1 MNAST
6 YGRPRASEID
16 QEIDSAVDF
25 HEFRFDP
32 ISLDPRSGRKRAKL
46 SFEGRILLLA
56 LGGGAPALALVIAL
70 LIKDQVSAQ
79 TVWTVAVLL
88 GCVWL
93 AFAFSV
99 RSHVVIPLQTLSN
112 VLSALREGD
121 YSLRARS
128 PSRED
133 SLGALVIEANA
144 LGETLRSQR
153 LGALEASTLLR
164 KVMEEIEVAV
174 FTFDGDGRLRL
185 INRAGERLLA
195 APAERVLGSNAEELG
210 LADCLAAP
218 APSILSKTFPGSENA
233 AKRWGI
239 HRSAFREGGLRHQL
253 LVLSDMSRP
262 LREEELQAWQRLVR
276 VIGHEL
282 NNSLAP
288 IKSVAASLE
297 SLLARGT
304 PPEDWRDDMR
314 EGLRIIAGRSEALAR
329 FMESYARLARLPK
342 PRREPLDVA
351 AWVHRVSN
359 LETRMDVK
367 VEAGPE
373 ITVQADGDQLDQ
385 LLINL
390 LRNAVD
396 ASLETG
402 GGVTVGWGRN
412 GSQLDVWVQDG
423 GPGLSNTANL
433 FVPFF
438 TTKPGGSGIGLVL
451 SRQIAEAHGGILTLS
466 NRVGQ
471 AGCEARLRLPMS

>member
-6 YGRPRASEID
+6 YGGPRVNELD
-16 QEIDSAVDF
+16 QEIDSAIG
-25 HEFRFDP
+25 P
-32 ISLDPRSGRKRAKL
+32 ARSPGSSIPLYATGSRAGSRL

-56 LGGGAPALALVIAL
+56 LAGGAPAFGLVIGL
-70 LIKDQVSAQ
+70 LLKEHASAQ
-79 TVWTVAVLL
+79 TVWTVGVLL
-88 GCVWL
+88 GLFWL
-93 AFAFSV
+93 SFAYSV
-99 RSHVVIPLQTLSN
+99 RNHVVIPLQTLSN

-153 LGALEASTLLR
+153 LGALEASALLR

-174 FTFDGDGRLRL
+174 FTFDGNGHLRL
-185 INRAGERLLA
+185 INRAGERLLS
-195 APAERVLGSNAEELG
+195 APAERVLGSTAVELG
-210 LADCLAAP
+210 LADCLEAP
-218 APSILSKTFPGSENA
+218 APSILSMNFPGGTSA
-233 AKRWGI
+233 STRWGI

-262 LREEELQAWQRLVR
+262 LREEELLAWQRLVR

-297 SLLARGT
+297 SLLARET
-304 PPEDWRDDMR
+304 QPPDWREDMR

-342 PRREPLDVA
+342 PHMAPLEA
-351 AWVHRVSN
+351 GAWVRRVAS
-359 LETRMDVK
+359 LETRMK
-367 VEAGPE
+367 VALEPGPE
-373 ITVQADGDQLDQ
+373 ITLQADGDQLDQ

-390 LRNAVD
+390 VRNAVD
-396 ASLETG
+396 AALETG
-402 GGVTVGWGRN
+402 GGVALGWARN
-412 GSQLDVWVQDG
+412 GAHLDVFVRDD
-423 GPGLSNTANL
+423 GPGLPNTTNL

-438 TTKPGGSGIGLVL
+438 TTKQGGSGIGLVL
-451 SRQIAEAHGGILTLS
+451 SRQIAEAHGGILTLT
-466 NRVGQ
+466 NRTDRT
-471 AGCEARLRLPMS
+471 GCEARLRLPLG

>member
-1 MNAST
+1 MA
-6 YGRPRASEID
+6 GRR
-16 QEIDSAVDF
+16 
-25 HEFRFDP
+25 
-32 ISLDPRSGRKRAKL
+32 RSKL
-46 SFEGRILLLA
+46 SFEGRILVLA
-56 LGGGAPALALVIAL
+56 LAGGAPAIALVIAL
-70 LIKDQVSAQ
+70 LLTDKVSAQ
-79 TVWTVAVLL
+79 TVWTVGALL
-88 GCVWL
+88 GAVWL
-93 AFAFSV
+93 GFAFSV
-99 RSHVVIPLQTLSN
+99 RSHVVMPLQTLSN

-153 LGALEASTLLR
+153 LGALEASALLR

-195 APAERVLGSNAEELG
+195 SPAERVLGSTAEELG

-218 APSILSKTFPGSENA
+218 APSIVSMTFPGSETGA
-233 AKRWGI
+233 RRWGV

-262 LREEELQAWQRLVR
+262 LREEELLAWQRLVR

-297 SLLARGT
+297 SLLARET
-304 PPEDWRDDMR
+304 PPPDWRDDMR

-342 PRREPLDVA
+342 PRLAPLEVA
-351 AWVHRVSN
+351 AWVHRVCN
-359 LETRMDVK
+359 LETRMDVT

-390 LRNAVD
+390 VRNAVD
-396 ASLETG
+396 AALETG
-402 GGVTVGWGRN
+402 GGVSVGWRRS
-412 GSQLDVWVQDG
+412 GSQLDVWVQDA

-451 SRQIAEAHGGILTLS
+451 SRQIAEGHGGILTLA
-466 NRVGQ
+466 NRTNH
-471 AGCEARLRLPMS
+471 AGCEAHLRLPLG